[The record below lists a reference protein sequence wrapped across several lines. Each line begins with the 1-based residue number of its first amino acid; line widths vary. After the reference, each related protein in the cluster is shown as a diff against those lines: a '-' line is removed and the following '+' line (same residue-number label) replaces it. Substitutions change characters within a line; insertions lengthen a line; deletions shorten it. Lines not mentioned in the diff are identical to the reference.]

1 MHDLVIRNG
10 LVVDGTGAPARQA
23 DIAIND
29 GVVAAI
35 GEVNDLGRE
44 EIDAQGMLVTPGFV
58 DIHTH
63 FDGQITWDPLLTP
76 SFWHGVT
83 TVVFGNCGVGFAP
96 AAPNRRDWLI
106 GLMEGVEDIPG
117 SALAEGMQWGW
128 ESFPE
133 YLDFLDTLPKAI
145 DIGTQ
150 VPHGAVRAYVM
161 GDRGA
166 RNEDAN
172 PEDIQEMAAIVK
184 EGLQAGALGF
194 TTSRTLAHRAIDGEP
209 VPGTFAAEDELF
221 GIGQALK
228 ELGTGIYE
236 VAPAGVT
243 GDDANAPEL
252 EIAWMRK
259 LSAEIE
265 RPVSFAMVQFDNEP
279 EAWRDALDR
288 SIEALE
294 DGAELYPQVA
304 ARGISILLTLRGRH
318 PFIHSPSYR
327 ELDKLDWA
335 ERAEAMRDPQRRE
348 KILGEVEAPD
358 AALGFIMWNKLYPMT
373 DPPNYEPTADESVA
387 ARAEAAGQTALEF
400 AYDFLSQGDGQN
412 VLFAPLFN
420 YAHNN
425 LDATREMMMHPR
437 VAMGLSDG
445 GAHCGVICDA
455 SMPTFMLTHWSRD
468 RSRGE
473 KLPLEW
479 VVKRMTNDTA
489 ELYGLGDR
497 GTLEIGKKGD
507 VNVIDYEALQ
517 LEPPQ
522 AVHDLPTEAMRL
534 IQKSRGYVATI
545 VSGEVISRHGEETG
559 APPRPTHP
567 RRPGNQD
574 TRPLLSCRGRPLA
587 GALLAQALV
596 GAAPCG
602 CPSRFA
608 PGI

>member
-10 LVVDGTGAPARQA
+10 LVVDGTGAPARKA
-23 DIAIND
+23 DIAIDD
-29 GVVAAI
+29 GVVAAV

-44 EIDAQGMLVTPGFV
+44 EIDAEGLLVTPGFV

-83 TVVFGNCGVGFAP
+83 TVVMGNCGVGFAP

-117 SALAEGMQWGW
+117 SALAEGMEWGW
-128 ESFPE
+128 ETFPE
-133 YLDFLDTLPKAI
+133 YLDYLDKLPMAI

-194 TTSRTLAHRAIDGEP
+194 STSRTLAHRAIDGEP

-221 GIGQALK
+221 GIGGALK

-265 RPVSFAMVQFDNEP
+265 RPVSFAMVQYDNEP
-279 EAWRDALDR
+279 DAWRDALDR
-288 SIEALE
+288 SLEALE

-318 PFIHSPSYR
+318 PFIHSASYR
-327 ELDKLDWA
+327 ELDELDWA
-335 ERAEAMRDPQRRE
+335 DRAEAMRDPQRRE
-348 KILGEVEAPD
+348 KILSEVTAPD

-373 DPPNYEPTADESVA
+373 DPPDYEPTADQSVA
-387 ARAEAAGQTALEF
+387 VQSEAVGQTPLEF
-400 AYDFLSQGDGQN
+400 AYDFLCQGDGQN

-420 YAHNN
+420 YANGN
-425 LDATREMMMHPR
+425 LDATREMMLHPR

-455 SMPTFMLTHWSRD
+455 SMPTFMLTHWTRD

-473 KLPLEW
+473 TLPLEW
-479 VVKRMTNDTA
+479 TVKRMTHDTA

-497 GTLEIGKKGD
+497 GTLEVGKKGD
-507 VNVIDYEALQ
+507 VNVIDYDALQ

-522 AVHDLPTEAMRL
+522 AVHDLPTDAMRL

-545 VSGEVISRHGEETG
+545 VSGEVISRNGEETG
-559 APPRPTHP
+559 A
-567 RRPGNQD
+567 RPGQ
-574 TRPLLSCRGRPLA
+574 LIRGAR
-587 GALLAQALV
+587 
-596 GAAPCG
+596 
-602 CPSRFA
+602 
-608 PGI
+608 

>member
-23 DIAIND
+23 DVAIDN

-44 EIDAQGMLVTPGFV
+44 EIDADGLLVTPGFV

-83 TVVFGNCGVGFAP
+83 TVVMGNCGVGFAP

-117 SALAEGMQWGW
+117 SALAEGMEWGW

-133 YLDFLDTLPKAI
+133 YLDFLDKLPKAI

-172 PEDIQEMAAIVK
+172 PEDIQEMSAIVK
-184 EGLQAGALGF
+184 EGLEAGALGF
-194 TTSRTLAHRAIDGEP
+194 STSRTLAHRAIDGEP

-279 EAWRDALDR
+279 DAWRDALDR

-318 PFIHSPSYR
+318 PFIHAASYR
-327 ELDKLDWA
+327 ELDDLDW
-335 ERAEAMRDPQRRE
+335 EQRAEAMRDPQRRE
-348 KILGEVEAPD
+348 KILSEVEAPD
-358 AALGFIMWNKLYPMT
+358 AALGFIMWDKLFPMT
-373 DPPNYEPTADESVA
+373 DPPNYEPTADQSVGA
-387 ARAEAAGQTALEF
+387 QSEAASLTPIEF

-420 YAHNN
+420 YANGN

-455 SMPTFMLTHWSRD
+455 SMPTFMLTHWTRD

-473 KLPLEW
+473 TLPLEW
-479 VVKRMTNDTA
+479 TVKRMTSDTA

-497 GTLEIGKKGD
+497 GTLEVGKKAD

-522 AVHDLPTEAMRL
+522 AVHDLPTDAMRL
-534 IQKSRGYVATI
+534 IQKSCGYVATI
-545 VSGEVISRHGEETG
+545 VSGEVISRNGEETG
-559 APPRPTHP
+559 A
-567 RRPGNQD
+567 RPGQ
-574 TRPLLSCRGRPLA
+574 LIRGAR
-587 GALLAQALV
+587 
-596 GAAPCG
+596 
-602 CPSRFA
+602 
-608 PGI
+608 

>member
-1 MHDLVIRNG
+1 MHDLIIRNG
-10 LVVDGTGAPARQA
+10 LVVDGTGAPARKA
-23 DIAIND
+23 DVAIDD

-44 EIDAQGMLVTPGFV
+44 EIDAEGLLVTPGFV

-83 TVVFGNCGVGFAP
+83 TVVMGNCGVGFAP

-117 SALAEGMQWGW
+117 SALAEGMEWGW

-133 YLDFLDTLPKAI
+133 YLDFLDKLPKAI

-172 PEDIQEMAAIVK
+172 PEDIQEMSAIVK
-184 EGLQAGALGF
+184 EGLEAGALGF
-194 TTSRTLAHRAIDGEP
+194 STSRTLAHRAIDGEP

-279 EAWRDALDR
+279 DAWRDALDR
-288 SIEALE
+288 SLEALE

-318 PFIHSPSYR
+318 PFIHAASYR
-327 ELDKLDWA
+327 ELDDLDWA

-348 KILGEVEAPD
+348 KILSEVEAPD
-358 AALGFIMWNKLYPMT
+358 AALGFIMWDKLYPMT
-373 DPPNYEPTADESVA
+373 NPPNYEPTADQSVA
-387 ARAEAAGQTALEF
+387 AQSEAASQTALEF

-420 YAHNN
+420 YANGN

-455 SMPTFMLTHWSRD
+455 SMPTFMLTHWTRD

-473 KLPLEW
+473 TLPLEW
-479 VVKRMTNDTA
+479 TVKRMTSDTA

-497 GTLEIGKKGD
+497 GTLEVGKKGD

-522 AVHDLPTEAMRL
+522 AVHDLPTDAMRL

-545 VSGEVISRHGEETG
+545 VSGEVISRNGEETG
-559 APPRPTHP
+559 A
-567 RRPGNQD
+567 RPGQ
-574 TRPLLSCRGRPLA
+574 LIRGAR
-587 GALLAQALV
+587 
-596 GAAPCG
+596 
-602 CPSRFA
+602 
-608 PGI
+608 

>member
-23 DIAIND
+23 DIAIDD
-29 GVVAAI
+29 GVVAAV

-44 EIDAQGMLVTPGFV
+44 EIDADGLLVTPGFV

-83 TVVFGNCGVGFAP
+83 TIVMGNCGVGFAP

-117 SALAEGMQWGW
+117 SALAEGMEWGW
-128 ESFPE
+128 ETFPE
-133 YLDFLDTLPKAI
+133 YLDYLDKLPMAI

-194 TTSRTLAHRAIDGEP
+194 STSRTLAHRAIDGEP

-221 GIGQALK
+221 GIGGALK
-228 ELGTGIYE
+228 ELGAGIYE

-265 RPVSFAMVQFDNEP
+265 RPVSFAMVQYDNEP
-279 EAWRDALDR
+279 DAWRDALDR
-288 SIEALE
+288 SLEALE

-318 PFIHSPSYR
+318 PFIHSASYR
-327 ELDKLDWA
+327 ELDELDWA
-335 ERAEAMRDPQRRE
+335 DRAEAMRDPQRRE
-348 KILGEVEAPD
+348 KILSEVTAPD

-373 DPPNYEPTADESVA
+373 DPPNYEPTADQSVA
-387 ARAEAAGQTALEF
+387 VQSEAVGQTPLEF
-400 AYDFLSQGDGQN
+400 AYDFLCQGDGQN

-420 YAHNN
+420 YANGN
-425 LDATREMMMHPR
+425 LDATREMMLHPR

-455 SMPTFMLTHWSRD
+455 SMPTFMLTHWTRD

-473 KLPLEW
+473 TLPLEW
-479 VVKRMTNDTA
+479 TVKRMTHDTA
-489 ELYGLGDR
+489 ELYGLSDR
-497 GTLEIGKKGD
+497 GTLEVGKKGD
-507 VNVIDYEALQ
+507 VNVIDYDALQ
-517 LEPPQ
+517 LERPQ
-522 AVHDLPTEAMRL
+522 AVHDLPTDAMRL

-545 VSGEVISRHGEETG
+545 VSGEVISRNGEETG
-559 APPRPTHP
+559 A
-567 RRPGNQD
+567 RPGQ
-574 TRPLLSCRGRPLA
+574 LIRGAR
-587 GALLAQALV
+587 
-596 GAAPCG
+596 
-602 CPSRFA
+602 
-608 PGI
+608 

>member
-23 DIAIND
+23 DVAIDN

-44 EIDAQGMLVTPGFV
+44 EIDADGLLVTPGFV

-83 TVVFGNCGVGFAP
+83 TVVMGNCGVGFAP

-117 SALAEGMQWGW
+117 SALAEGMEWGW

-133 YLDFLDTLPKAI
+133 YLDFLDKLPKAI

-172 PEDIQEMAAIVK
+172 PEDIQEMSAIVK
-184 EGLQAGALGF
+184 EGLEAGALGF
-194 TTSRTLAHRAIDGEP
+194 STSRTLAHRAIDGEP

-279 EAWRDALDR
+279 DAWRDALDR

-318 PFIHSPSYR
+318 PFIHAASYR
-327 ELDKLDWA
+327 ELDDLDW
-335 ERAEAMRDPQRRE
+335 EQRAEAMRDPQRRE
-348 KILGEVEAPD
+348 KILSEVEAPD
-358 AALGFIMWNKLYPMT
+358 AALGFIMWDKLFPMT
-373 DPPNYEPTADESVA
+373 DPPNYEPTAEHSVA
-387 ARAEAAGQTALEF
+387 AQSEAASQTPLEF

-420 YAHNN
+420 YANGN

-455 SMPTFMLTHWSRD
+455 SMPTFMLTHWTRD

-473 KLPLEW
+473 TLPLEW
-479 VVKRMTNDTA
+479 TVKRMTSDTA

-497 GTLEIGKKGD
+497 GTLEVGKKAD

-522 AVHDLPTEAMRL
+522 AVHDLPTDAMRL

-545 VSGEVISRHGEETG
+545 VSGEVISRNGEETG
-559 APPRPTHP
+559 A
-567 RRPGNQD
+567 RPGQ
-574 TRPLLSCRGRPLA
+574 LIRGAR
-587 GALLAQALV
+587 
-596 GAAPCG
+596 
-602 CPSRFA
+602 
-608 PGI
+608 

>member
-23 DIAIND
+23 DVAIDD
-29 GVVAAI
+29 GVVSAI

-44 EIDAQGMLVTPGFV
+44 EIDAEGNLVTPGFV

-83 TVVFGNCGVGFAP
+83 TVVMGNCGVGFAP

-117 SALAEGMQWGW
+117 SALAEGMEWGW

-133 YLDFLDTLPKAI
+133 YLDYLDQLPKAI

-172 PEDIQEMAAIVK
+172 PEDIQEMSAIVK
-184 EGLQAGALGF
+184 EGIQAGALGF
-194 TTSRTLAHRAIDGEP
+194 STSRTLAHRAIDGEP

-265 RPVSFAMVQFDNEP
+265 RPVSFAMVQFDSDP

-288 SIEALE
+288 SLEALE

-327 ELDKLDWA
+327 ELDQLGWE

-348 KILGEVEAPD
+348 QILSEVEAPD

-373 DPPNYEPTADESVA
+373 DPPNYEPTEDESVA
-387 ARAEAAGQTALEF
+387 AQSEAAGQTPLEF

-489 ELYGLGDR
+489 ELYGLNDR
-497 GTLEIGKKGD
+497 GTLEVGKKGD
-507 VNVIDYEALQ
+507 ANVIDYEALQ
-517 LEPPQ
+517 LETPQ

-545 VSGEVISRHGEETG
+545 VSGEVISRNGEETG
-559 APPRPTHP
+559 A
-567 RRPGNQD
+567 RPGQ
-574 TRPLLSCRGRPLA
+574 LIRGAR
-587 GALLAQALV
+587 
-596 GAAPCG
+596 
-602 CPSRFA
+602 
-608 PGI
+608 

>member
-23 DIAIND
+23 DVAIDD

-35 GEVNDLGRE
+35 GEINDLGRE
-44 EIDAQGMLVTPGFV
+44 EIDAEGLLVTPGFV

-184 EGLQAGALGF
+184 EGLKAGALGF

-228 ELGTGIYE
+228 DLGTGIYE

-288 SIEALE
+288 SLEALE

-327 ELDKLDWA
+327 ELDELDWA
-335 ERAEAMRDPQRRE
+335 ERAAAMRDPQRKE
-348 KILGEVEAPD
+348 KILSEVEAPD
-358 AALGFIMWNKLYPMT
+358 AALGFVMWNKLYPMT
-373 DPPNYEPTADESVA
+373 DPPNYEPTADMSVA
-387 ARAEAAGQTALEF
+387 SRAEADGQTPLEF
-400 AYDFLSQGDGQN
+400 AYDFLSDGDGEN

-497 GTLEIGKKGD
+497 GTLEVGKKGD

-559 APPRPTHP
+559 A
-567 RRPGNQD
+567 RPGQ
-574 TRPLLSCRGRPLA
+574 LIRGAR
-587 GALLAQALV
+587 
-596 GAAPCG
+596 
-602 CPSRFA
+602 
-608 PGI
+608 

>member
-1 MHDLVIRNG
+1 MLDLVIRNG
-10 LVVDGTGAPARQA
+10 LVVDGTGAPARKA
-23 DIAIND
+23 DVAISD
-29 GVVAAI
+29 GVVAAV
-35 GEVNDLGRE
+35 GEINDIGRE
-44 EIDAQGMLVTPGFV
+44 EIDADGLLVTPGFV

-117 SALAEGMQWGW
+117 SALAEGIQWNW

-184 EGLQAGALGF
+184 EGLEAGALGF
-194 TTSRTLAHRAIDGEP
+194 STSRTLAHRAIDGEP

-221 GIGQALK
+221 GIGRALK
-228 ELGTGIYE
+228 EVGAGVYE

-265 RPVSFAMVQFDNEP
+265 RPVSFAMVQFDNDP

-288 SIEALE
+288 SLEALE

-304 ARGISILLTLRGRH
+304 ARGISLLLTLRGRH

-327 ELDKLDWA
+327 ELDDLDWA
-335 ERAEAMRDPQRRE
+335 VRAEAMRDPQRKE
-348 KILGEVEAPD
+348 QILAEVEAPD
-358 AALGFIMWNKLYPMT
+358 AALGFIMWHKLYPMSN
-373 DPPNYEPTADESVA
+373 PPNYEPTAEESVA
-387 ARAEAAGQTALEF
+387 ARAEAAGQTPLEF
-400 AYDFLSQGDGQN
+400 AYDFLSQGDGEQ

-425 LDATREMMMHPR
+425 LDATREMMLHPR

-455 SMPTFMLTHWSRD
+455 GMPTFMLTHWSRG

-473 KLPLEW
+473 TLPLEW
-479 VVKRMTNDTA
+479 VVKRMTYDTA
-489 ELYGLGDR
+489 QLYGLGDR
-497 GTLEIGKKGD
+497 GTLEVGKKGD
-507 VNVIDYEALQ
+507 VNVIDYDALQ
-517 LEPPQ
+517 LEQPE
-522 AVHDLPTEAMRL
+522 AVHDLPTDAMRL

-559 APPRPTHP
+559 A
-567 RRPGNQD
+567 RPGQ
-574 TRPLLSCRGRPLA
+574 LIRGAR
-587 GALLAQALV
+587 
-596 GAAPCG
+596 
-602 CPSRFA
+602 
-608 PGI
+608 

>member
-23 DIAIND
+23 DVAIDD

-44 EIDAQGMLVTPGFV
+44 EIDAEGLMVTPGFV

-184 EGLQAGALGF
+184 EGLKAGALGF

-279 EAWRDALDR
+279 EAWREALDR
-288 SIEALE
+288 SLEALE

-318 PFIHSPSYR
+318 PFIHSASYR
-327 ELDKLDWA
+327 ELDELDWA
-335 ERAEAMRDPQRRE
+335 ERAEAMRDPQRKE
-348 KILGEVEAPD
+348 QILSEVEAPD
-358 AALGFIMWNKLYPMT
+358 AALGFVMWNKLYPMT

-387 ARAEAAGQTALEF
+387 ARAEAAGQTPLEF
-400 AYDFLSQGDGQN
+400 AYDFLSQDDGQN

-559 APPRPTHP
+559 A
-567 RRPGNQD
+567 RPGQ
-574 TRPLLSCRGRPLA
+574 LVRGAR
-587 GALLAQALV
+587 
-596 GAAPCG
+596 
-602 CPSRFA
+602 
-608 PGI
+608 

>member
-23 DIAIND
+23 DVAIDD

-44 EIDAQGMLVTPGFV
+44 EIDADGLLVTPGFV

-83 TVVFGNCGVGFAP
+83 TVVMGNCGVGFAP

-117 SALAEGMQWGW
+117 SALAEGMEWGW

-133 YLDFLDTLPKAI
+133 YLDFLDKLPKAI

-172 PEDIQEMAAIVK
+172 PEDIQEMSAIVK
-184 EGLQAGALGF
+184 EGLEAGALGF
-194 TTSRTLAHRAIDGEP
+194 STSRTLAHRAIDGEP

-279 EAWRDALDR
+279 DAWRDALDR

-318 PFIHSPSYR
+318 PFIHAASYR
-327 ELDKLDWA
+327 ELDDLDW
-335 ERAEAMRDPQRRE
+335 EQRAEAMRDPQRRE
-348 KILGEVEAPD
+348 KILSEVEAPD
-358 AALGFIMWNKLYPMT
+358 AALGFIMWDKLFPMT
-373 DPPNYEPTADESVA
+373 DPPNYEPTAEHSVA
-387 ARAEAAGQTALEF
+387 AQSEAASQTPLEF

-420 YAHNN
+420 YANGN

-455 SMPTFMLTHWSRD
+455 SMPTFMLTHWTRD

-473 KLPLEW
+473 TLPLEW
-479 VVKRMTNDTA
+479 TVKRMTSDTA

-497 GTLEIGKKGD
+497 GTLEVGKKAD

-522 AVHDLPTEAMRL
+522 AVHDLPTDAMRL

-545 VSGEVISRHGEETG
+545 VSGEVISRNGEETG
-559 APPRPTHP
+559 A
-567 RRPGNQD
+567 RPGQ
-574 TRPLLSCRGRPLA
+574 LIRGAR
-587 GALLAQALV
+587 
-596 GAAPCG
+596 
-602 CPSRFA
+602 
-608 PGI
+608 

>member
-10 LVVDGTGAPARQA
+10 LVVDGTGAPARRA
-23 DIAIND
+23 DLAIDN
-29 GVVAAI
+29 GRVSAL
-35 GEVNDLGRE
+35 GEVNDRGRE
-44 EIDAQGMLVTPGFV
+44 EIDAHGKLVTPGFV

-83 TVVFGNCGVGFAP
+83 TVVMGNCGVGFAP

-117 SALAEGMQWGW
+117 SALAEGMEWGW

-133 YLDFLDTLPKAI
+133 YLDFLDRLPKAI
-145 DIGTQ
+145 DIGAQ

-194 TTSRTLAHRAIDGEP
+194 STSRTLAHRAIDGEP

-243 GDDANAPEL
+243 GDDANAPAL

-259 LSAEIE
+259 LSAEID
-265 RPVSFAMVQFDNEP
+265 RPVSFAMVQHDNEP
-279 EAWRDALDR
+279 DAWRDALDH
-288 SIEALE
+288 SLDALE
-294 DGAELYPQVA
+294 DGAQLYPQVA

-318 PFIHSPSYR
+318 PFIFSDSYR
-327 ELDKLDWA
+327 ELDALDWA
-335 ERAEAMRDPQRRE
+335 ERAAAMRDPQRRE
-348 KILGEVEAPD
+348 RILSEVAAPD
-358 AALGFIMWNKLYPMT
+358 AALGFIMWDKLYPMT
-373 DPPNYEPTADESVA
+373 DPPNYEPTPDQSVHAQAD
-387 ARAEAAGQTALEF
+387 AAGQTPLEF
-400 AYDFLSQGDGQN
+400 AYDFLTQNDGQH

-420 YAHNN
+420 YAHGN
-425 LDATREMMMHPR
+425 LDATREMMLHPR

-455 SMPTFMLTHWSRD
+455 SMPTFMLTHWTRD

-479 VVKRMTNDTA
+479 VVKRMTHDTA

-497 GTLEIGKKGD
+497 GTLEVGKKGD
-507 VNVIDYEALQ
+507 VNVIDYDALQ

-522 AVHDLPTEAMRL
+522 AVHDLPTDAMRL
-534 IQKSRGYVATI
+534 IQKSRGYLATI
-545 VSGEVISRHGEETG
+545 VSGEVISRNGEETG
-559 APPRPTHP
+559 A
-567 RRPGNQD
+567 RPGQ
-574 TRPLLSCRGRPLA
+574 LIRGAR
-587 GALLAQALV
+587 
-596 GAAPCG
+596 
-602 CPSRFA
+602 
-608 PGI
+608 

>member
-23 DIAIND
+23 DVAIDN

-44 EIDAQGMLVTPGFV
+44 EIDADGLLVTPGFV

-83 TVVFGNCGVGFAP
+83 TVVMGNCGVGFAP

-117 SALAEGMQWGW
+117 SALAEGMEWGW

-133 YLDFLDTLPKAI
+133 YLDFLDKLPKAI

-172 PEDIQEMAAIVK
+172 PEDIQEMSAIVK
-184 EGLQAGALGF
+184 EGLEAGALGF
-194 TTSRTLAHRAIDGEP
+194 STSRTLAHRAIDGEP

-279 EAWRDALDR
+279 DAWRDALDR

-318 PFIHSPSYR
+318 PFIHAASYR
-327 ELDKLDWA
+327 ELDDLDW
-335 ERAEAMRDPQRRE
+335 EQRAEAMRDPQRRE
-348 KILGEVEAPD
+348 KILSEVEAPD
-358 AALGFIMWNKLYPMT
+358 AALGFIMWDKLFPMT
-373 DPPNYEPTADESVA
+373 DPPNYEPTAEHSVA
-387 ARAEAAGQTALEF
+387 AQSEAASQTPIEF

-420 YAHNN
+420 YANGN

-455 SMPTFMLTHWSRD
+455 SMPTFMLTHWTRD

-473 KLPLEW
+473 TLPLEW
-479 VVKRMTNDTA
+479 TVKRMTSDTA

-497 GTLEIGKKGD
+497 GTLEVGKKAD

-522 AVHDLPTEAMRL
+522 AVHDLPTDAMRL

-545 VSGEVISRHGEETG
+545 VSGEVISRNGEETG
-559 APPRPTHP
+559 V
-567 RRPGNQD
+567 RPGQ
-574 TRPLLSCRGRPLA
+574 LIRGAR
-587 GALLAQALV
+587 
-596 GAAPCG
+596 
-602 CPSRFA
+602 
-608 PGI
+608 

>member
-23 DIAIND
+23 DVAIDN

-44 EIDAQGMLVTPGFV
+44 EIDADGLLVTPGFV

-83 TVVFGNCGVGFAP
+83 TVVMGNCGVGFAP

-117 SALAEGMQWGW
+117 SALAEGMEWGW

-133 YLDFLDTLPKAI
+133 YLDFLDKLPKAI

-172 PEDIQEMAAIVK
+172 PEDIQEMSAIVK
-184 EGLQAGALGF
+184 EGLEAGALGF
-194 TTSRTLAHRAIDGEP
+194 STSRTLAHRAIDGEP

-279 EAWRDALDR
+279 DAWRDALDR

-318 PFIHSPSYR
+318 PFIHAASYR
-327 ELDKLDWA
+327 ELDDLDW
-335 ERAEAMRDPQRRE
+335 EQRAEAMRDPQRRE
-348 KILGEVEAPD
+348 KILSEVEAPD
-358 AALGFIMWNKLYPMT
+358 AALGFIMWDKLFPMT
-373 DPPNYEPTADESVA
+373 DPPNYEPTADQSVA
-387 ARAEAAGQTALEF
+387 AQSEAASQTPIEF

-420 YAHNN
+420 YANGN

-455 SMPTFMLTHWSRD
+455 SMPTFMLTHWTRD

-473 KLPLEW
+473 TLPLEW
-479 VVKRMTNDTA
+479 TVKRMTSDTA

-497 GTLEIGKKGD
+497 GTLEVGKKAD

-522 AVHDLPTEAMRL
+522 AVHDLPTDAMRL

-545 VSGEVISRHGEETG
+545 VSGEVISRNGEETG
-559 APPRPTHP
+559 A
-567 RRPGNQD
+567 RPGQ
-574 TRPLLSCRGRPLA
+574 LIRGAR
-587 GALLAQALV
+587 
-596 GAAPCG
+596 
-602 CPSRFA
+602 
-608 PGI
+608 

>member
-23 DIAIND
+23 DVAIDN

-44 EIDAQGMLVTPGFV
+44 EIDADGLLVTPGFV

-83 TVVFGNCGVGFAP
+83 TVVMGNCGVGFAP

-117 SALAEGMQWGW
+117 SALAEGMEWGW

-133 YLDFLDTLPKAI
+133 YLDFLDKLPKAI

-172 PEDIQEMAAIVK
+172 PEDIQEMSAIVK
-184 EGLQAGALGF
+184 EGLEAGALGF
-194 TTSRTLAHRAIDGEP
+194 STSRTLAHRAIDGEP

-279 EAWRDALDR
+279 DAWRDALDR

-318 PFIHSPSYR
+318 PFIHAASYR
-327 ELDKLDWA
+327 ELDDLDW
-335 ERAEAMRDPQRRE
+335 EQRAEAMRDPQRRE
-348 KILGEVEAPD
+348 KILSEVEAPD
-358 AALGFIMWNKLYPMT
+358 AALGFIMWDKLFPMT
-373 DPPNYEPTADESVA
+373 DPPNYEPTADQSVGA
-387 ARAEAAGQTALEF
+387 QSEAASQTPLEF

-420 YAHNN
+420 YANGN

-455 SMPTFMLTHWSRD
+455 SMPTFMLTHWTRD

-473 KLPLEW
+473 TLPLEW
-479 VVKRMTNDTA
+479 TVKRMTSDTA

-497 GTLEIGKKGD
+497 GTLEVGKKAD

-522 AVHDLPTEAMRL
+522 AVHDLPTDAMRL

-545 VSGEVISRHGEETG
+545 VSGEVISRNGEETG
-559 APPRPTHP
+559 A
-567 RRPGNQD
+567 RPGQ
-574 TRPLLSCRGRPLA
+574 LIRGAR
-587 GALLAQALV
+587 
-596 GAAPCG
+596 
-602 CPSRFA
+602 
-608 PGI
+608 

>member
-23 DIAIND
+23 DVAIDD
-29 GVVAAI
+29 GVVAAV

-44 EIDAQGMLVTPGFV
+44 EIDADGLLVTPGFV

-83 TVVFGNCGVGFAP
+83 TVVMGNCGVGFAP

-117 SALAEGMQWGW
+117 SALAEGMEWGW

-133 YLDFLDTLPKAI
+133 YLDFLDKLPKAI

-172 PEDIQEMAAIVK
+172 PEDIQEMSAIVK
-184 EGLQAGALGF
+184 EGLEAGALGF
-194 TTSRTLAHRAIDGEP
+194 STSRTLAHRAIDGEP

-279 EAWRDALDR
+279 DAWRDALDR
-288 SIEALE
+288 SLEALE

-318 PFIHSPSYR
+318 PFIHAASYR
-327 ELDKLDWA
+327 ELDDLDW
-335 ERAEAMRDPQRRE
+335 EQRSEAMRDPQRRE
-348 KILGEVEAPD
+348 KILSEVEAPD
-358 AALGFIMWNKLYPMT
+358 AALGFIMWDKLYPMT
-373 DPPNYEPTADESVA
+373 DPPNYEPTADQSVA
-387 ARAEAAGQTALEF
+387 AQSEAAGQTALEF

-420 YAHNN
+420 YANGN

-455 SMPTFMLTHWSRD
+455 SMPTFMLTHWTRD

-473 KLPLEW
+473 TLPLEW
-479 VVKRMTNDTA
+479 TVKRMTSDTA

-497 GTLEIGKKGD
+497 GTLEVGKKGD
-507 VNVIDYEALQ
+507 ANVIDYEALQ

-522 AVHDLPTEAMRL
+522 AVHDLPTDAMRL

-545 VSGEVISRHGEETG
+545 VNGEVISRNGEETG
-559 APPRPTHP
+559 A
-567 RRPGNQD
+567 RPGQ
-574 TRPLLSCRGRPLA
+574 LIRGAR
-587 GALLAQALV
+587 
-596 GAAPCG
+596 
-602 CPSRFA
+602 
-608 PGI
+608 

>member
-23 DIAIND
+23 DVAIDD

-44 EIDAQGMLVTPGFV
+44 EIDAEGLLVTPGFV

-184 EGLQAGALGF
+184 EGLKAGALGF

-243 GDDANAPEL
+243 GDDANAPAL

-279 EAWRDALDR
+279 EAWREALDR
-288 SIEALE
+288 SLEALE

-304 ARGISILLTLRGRH
+304 ARGISVLLTLRGRH
-318 PFIHSPSYR
+318 PFIHSASYR
-327 ELDKLDWA
+327 ELDELDWA
-335 ERAEAMRDPQRRE
+335 ERAAAMRDPQRKE
-348 KILGEVEAPD
+348 KILSEVEAPD

-373 DPPNYEPTADESVA
+373 DPPNYEPTADMSVS
-387 ARAEAAGQTALEF
+387 ARAEADGQTPLEF
-400 AYDFLSQGDGQN
+400 AYDFLSQGDGEN

-497 GTLEIGKKGD
+497 GTLEVGKKGD
-507 VNVIDYEALQ
+507 VNVIDYDALQ

-545 VSGEVISRHGEETG
+545 VSGEVISRDGEETG
-559 APPRPTHP
+559 A
-567 RRPGNQD
+567 RPGQ
-574 TRPLLSCRGRPLA
+574 LIRGAR
-587 GALLAQALV
+587 
-596 GAAPCG
+596 
-602 CPSRFA
+602 
-608 PGI
+608 